1 MSKSIVVSIIA
12 GLMLIGSLIGCSST
26 IVMDTEKK
34 VYPGAVGPITS
45 DKKADKKEDE
55 KEGKKV
61 YSGAVGSI
69 TSNREEDKE
78 EDKNEDRKVYSGAVG
93 PMN

>member
-12 GLMLIGSLIGCSST
+12 GLMLIGFLIGCSGAT
-26 IVMDTEKK
+26 VKDTEKK

-45 DKKADKKEDE
+45 NEEEDKKEDE
-55 KEGKKV
+55 KEVKKV

-69 TSNREEDKE
+69 K
-78 EDKNEDRKVYSGAVG
+78 
-93 PMN
+93 